1 MNIGIINV
9 NEALTPNGGVRMQGV
24 MWHDGLVA
32 AGCECDL
39 IDFWKVY
46 DWSSFDAII
55 LLGHGG
61 LLRNL
66 SNSIRPLCR
75 KLVLAPIIDPYWGKT
90 AFKFFTKYWGFQK
103 HFGLTS
109 RFHDIYLAKDNFDLF
124 LTRSNFETMYVH
136 DCLGIPKDK
145 IKIVPLQVR
154 TPMLEEIT
162 QKEKFVLHV
171 SRLRSENKNVP
182 RLIAASIKY
191 NFNLKL
197 AGFLNGES
205 DKQWLHGLID
215 GHNNI
220 EYEGEV
226 SEQKLLNLYDRAKV
240 FALPSLKEGVG
251 MVALEAAGRGCEVVL
266 TNDGAPKE
274 YYHGLAYL
282 VNPKSVD
289 DIGQKCMEA
298 LEHGNKQPALLK
310 LVRTEYSPEACV
322 KKLID
327 ALS

>member
-1 MNIGIINV
+1 MKIGIINV

-32 AGCECDL
+32 AGHQCDL
-39 IDFWKVY
+39 IDFWEVY
-46 DWSSFDAII
+46 DWKTYDAII

-75 KLVLAPIIDPYWGKT
+75 KLVLAPIIDPYWGKGT
-90 AFKFFTKYWGFQK
+90 FRFFTKYWGFQK

-109 RFHDIYLAKDNFDLF
+109 RFHDIYLAKDNFDLY
-124 LTRSNFETMYVH
+124 LTRSNFESEYVH
-136 DCLGIPKDK
+136 DCLEIPMDK

-154 TPMLEEIT
+154 TPMVDEIH

-182 RLIAASIKY
+182 RIVAAAIKY
-191 NFNLKL
+191 NFRLKL

-205 DKQWLHGLID
+205 DKQWLHNLID
-215 GHNNI
+215 GHDNI

-226 SEQKLLNLYDRAKV
+226 SEQKLLTLYDSAKV

-251 MVALEAAGRGCEVVL
+251 MVALEAAGRGCEIIM

-274 YYHGLAYL
+274 YYNGFAYL
-282 VNPKSVD
+282 VDPKSVD
-289 DIGQKCMEA
+289 EIGQACVEA
-298 LEHGNKQPALLK
+298 LEHGNKQPRLLQYVKENYSPAVCTQKLLKALL
-310 LVRTEYSPEACV
+310 
-322 KKLID
+322 
-327 ALS
+327 